1 MSTTL
6 LVVVVLIIILIL
18 KYNSLRSDAEEV
30 KETFSNVKVALRKRA
45 SLVNQLIDVVR
56 SYSDHEKLVM
66 LKVSEDNTTGA
77 IESAYR
83 QTDAVLATVA
93 GMAQRFPDLRA
104 NEQFIHLQQSIR
116 DSEDLIQKSREA
128 YNAKVREYN
137 SSRGGLPWVLFTSQI
152 GFSVAPYLNF
162 DGDGETTIG
171 SVDTFAQN
179 DAEHLKRMFANVGQ
193 RAAGAGR
200 VFVEHAGAIGSK
212 AIEAAQNMSRDTQDG
227 KDGPTDAPEVTDER
241 TQ

>member
-1 MSTTL
+1 MSTTFL
-6 LVVVVLIIILIL
+6 IVVVLVVILIL
-18 KYNSLRSDAEEV
+18 KYNSLRSSAEQV
-30 KETFSNVKVALRKRA
+30 KESFSNVKVALRKRA
-45 SLVNQLIDVVR
+45 SLVNQLIDVVK

-152 GFSVAPYLNF
+152 GFSAAPYLNF

-171 SVDTFAQN
+171 SVDTFAQD
-179 DAEHLKRMFANVGQ
+179 DAEHIKRMLANVGH

-200 VFVEHAGAIGSK
+200 VFVEQAGALSTK
-212 AIEAAQNMSRDTQDG
+212 AIEAAQNRSRDAQDG
-227 KDGPTDAPEVTDER
+227 KGDQAEPPVATDGGKE
-241 TQ
+241 